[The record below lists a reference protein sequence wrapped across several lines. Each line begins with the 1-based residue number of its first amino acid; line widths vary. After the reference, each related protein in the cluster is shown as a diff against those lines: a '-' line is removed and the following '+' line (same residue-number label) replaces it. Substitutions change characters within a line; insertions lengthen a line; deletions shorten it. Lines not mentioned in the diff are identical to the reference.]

1 MNTNSIKAKR
11 VNDHARTTLTVVPTG
26 VQGVKSL
33 PDDDRELLDQCDVTT
48 FRSSGKG
55 GQHVN
60 KTDSA
65 VRLVHRPT
73 GIVVISR
80 KDRSQYMNKKECL
93 ANLRKKFA
101 KLTTKAPP
109 RISTKVPKSV
119 KKKRYEVKVKTT
131 QKKQLRK
138 RPVAD
143 D

>member
-1 MNTNSIKAKR
+1 MNMNFTKAKR
-11 VNDHARTTLTVVPTG
+11 VIDTSMLGQVV
-26 VQGVKSL
+26 L
-33 PDDDRELLDQCDVTT
+33 PEGDRELLDECDVTT

-93 ANLRKKFA
+93 GNLRKKFA
-101 KLTTKAPP
+101 KLTAKVPP
-109 RISTKVPKSV
+109 RISTKVPKSA
-119 KKKRYEVKVKTT
+119 KKKRKEVKVKTT

-138 RPVAD
+138 RPVED
-143 D
+143 ED

>member
-1 MNTNSIKAKR
+1 MNTNFIKAKR
-11 VNDHARTTLTVVPTG
+11 VNDSG
-26 VQGVKSL
+26 VQRVFAL

-65 VRLVHRPT
+65 VRLVHRPS

-101 KLTTKAPP
+101 KLTKKAPP
-109 RISTKVPKSV
+109 RISTKVPKIA

-138 RPVAD
+138 RPTAED
-143 D
+143 E

>member
-1 MNTNSIKAKR
+1 MNTNFIKAKR
-11 VNDHARTTLTVVPTG
+11 VNDSG
-26 VQGVKSL
+26 QQGVVAL
-33 PDDDRELLDQCDVTT
+33 PEDDRELLDQCDVAT

-93 ANLRKKFA
+93 ANLRRKFE

-119 KKKRYEVKVKTT
+119 KKKRQEVKVKTT

-138 RPVAD
+138 RPVTND
-143 D
+143 E

>member
-1 MNTNSIKAKR
+1 MNSIKGKK
-11 VNDHARTTLTVVPTG
+11 VNDPVLQGHAV
-26 VQGVKSL
+26 L
-33 PDDDRELLDQCDVTT
+33 PDDDRELLDECDVTT

-93 ANLRKKFA
+93 ANLRKKFV
-101 KLTTKAPP
+101 KLTTKATP
-109 RISTKVPKSV
+109 RISTKVPASA
-119 KKKRYEVKVKTT
+119 KKKRKEVKVKIT

-138 RPVAD
+138 RPITD
-143 D
+143 DE

>member
-1 MNTNSIKAKR
+1 MVRSNADYMNTNFTKAKR
-11 VNDHARTTLTVVPTG
+11 VNDPGL
-26 VQGVKSL
+26 QGIVAL
-33 PDDDRELLDQCDVTT
+33 PEDDRELLDQCDVTT

-93 ANLRKKFA
+93 ANLRKKFV

-109 RISTKVPKSV
+109 RISTKVPKSS
-119 KKKRYEVKVKTT
+119 KKKRLEVKVKTT

-138 RPVAD
+138 RPITD
-143 D
+143 DE

>member
-1 MNTNSIKAKR
+1 VHRLNAGYMNTNSIKEKK
-11 VNDHARTTLTVVPTG
+11 VTDLG
-26 VQGVKSL
+26 LQGVVAL

-93 ANLRKKFA
+93 ANLRRKFE

-119 KKKRYEVKVKTT
+119 KKKRQEVKVKTT

-138 RPVAD
+138 RPVTND
-143 D
+143 E

>member
-1 MNTNSIKAKR
+1 MNTSFIKVKR
-11 VNDHARTTLTVVPTG
+11 VNDSGP
-26 VQGVKSL
+26 QGVVAL

-93 ANLRKKFA
+93 ANLRKKFV

-109 RISTKVPKSV
+109 RISTKVPKSS

-138 RPVAD
+138 RPIAD
-143 D
+143 DE

>member
-1 MNTNSIKAKR
+1 
-11 VNDHARTTLTVVPTG
+11 VNDLSL
-26 VQGVKSL
+26 QGIVAL
-33 PDDDRELLDQCDVTT
+33 PEDDRELLDQCDVTT

-93 ANLRKKFA
+93 ANLRKKFV

-109 RISTKVPKSV
+109 RISTKVPKSA
-119 KKKRYEVKVKTT
+119 KKKRKEVKVKTT

-138 RPVAD
+138 RPIAD
-143 D
+143 E

>member
-1 MNTNSIKAKR
+1 MNTNFIKAKR
-11 VNDHARTTLTVVPTG
+11 VNDSG
-26 VQGVKSL
+26 VQRVFAL
-33 PDDDRELLDQCDVTT
+33 PDDDRELLDQCDVST

-65 VRLVHRPT
+65 VRLVHRPS

-93 ANLRKKFA
+93 ANLRKKIA
-101 KLTTKAPP
+101 KLTKKAPP
-109 RISTKVPKSV
+109 RISTKVPKSA

-138 RPVAD
+138 RPTAED
-143 D
+143 E